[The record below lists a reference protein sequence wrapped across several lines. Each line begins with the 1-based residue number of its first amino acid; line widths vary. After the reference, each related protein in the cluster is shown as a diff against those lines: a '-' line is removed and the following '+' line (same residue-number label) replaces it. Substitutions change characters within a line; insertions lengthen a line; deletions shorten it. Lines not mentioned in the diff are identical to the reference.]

1 MKRLLLVFGILVSGH
16 VFAASSDMEPAAVV
30 RLFLASFNAG
40 NTDAAAATQTDDVAI
55 VDEFA
60 PFRWGG
66 AGAFGRWLTALTAHD
81 EAGGVTDGHMEMG
94 DIVRTEVAG
103 DAAYL
108 VVRTVYSFKE
118 KGVPMEAPAH
128 MTFALRK
135 EADGWRI
142 SAWTY
147 SAPPATRGM

>member
-103 DAAYL
+103 GAEYVHALIRQPSASLRSANVMCAGASMGTPFSLKLYT
-108 VVRTVYSFKE
+108 VRT
-118 KGVPMEAPAH
+118 
-128 MTFALRK
+128 
-135 EADGWRI
+135 
-142 SAWTY
+142 
-147 SAPPATRGM
+147 TR